1 MDPKKE
7 PFKGFKEL
15 KKIAAE
21 RILRILSNRLFID
34 IRKVRRFRIW
44 QSEYLNHV
52 MQGISIKNSEKQ
64 TNLKLKYLQFLNL
77 TLHKY
82 LRKSFYMWVLCTK
95 SFKLNSLPNAK
106 LFASIK
112 LVSVL
117 LKNKLDTLG
126 YRNFSFSRLNAWKNS
141 RMKVALFTWKKMV
154 ISSLLSESHKEMA
167 AVRIVHFLHK
177 KTTPFISFAVKKIC
191 FRAGSKLPALSLGIV
206 LKKIVY
212 HHKHFGLMKIF
223 RQESRLAPNTVNIR
237 DQRSKFS
244 TLQKFAALKQIS
256 IIMHKRKIV
265 NKRLLDLSKAVF
277 KWKYIRNK
285 VKRRPNKR
293 VKGTN
298 RQIKLIGAKFLLVKL
313 KEVLNRRSLNMMSRW
328 KPRPLPEFDID
339 KNVISNQAQVAAYIE
354 SQILKKEGEI
364 KSVKKSTLISNL
376 VLTLLKRLKQSF
388 CAWAEI
394 CANEENLNNDR
405 DIVYE
410 YIRYLED
417 NLGVP
422 HKFRH

>member
-1 MDPKKE
+1 MDKKE
-7 PFKGFKEL
+7 AFKGFKEL

-44 QSEYLNHV
+44 QSEYLHHV

-64 TNLKLKYLQFLNL
+64 TNLKLKYLQFMNL
-77 TLHKY
+77 TLLKY
-82 LRKSFYMWVLCTK
+82 LRKGFYLWVLCAK
-95 SFKLNSLPNAK
+95 SRKLNSLPNT
-106 LFASIK
+106 LFFASIK
-112 LVSVL
+112 LVSIL

-126 YRNFSFSRLNAWKNS
+126 YKNFSFNRSNAWKNS
-141 RMKVALFTWKKMV
+141 RMKVALFTWKKLV

-177 KTTPFISFAVKKIC
+177 KTTPFINFAVKKIC

-206 LKKIVY
+206 LKKLVY
-212 HHKHFGLMKIF
+212 HQKHFGLMKVC
-223 RQESRLAPNTVNIR
+223 RKESGSTPNPTNIR
-237 DQRSKFS
+237 EQRSKFS
-244 TLQKFAALKQIS
+244 SLQKFAALKQLS
-256 IIMHKRKIV
+256 AIMHKRKIV

-277 KWKYIRNK
+277 KWKNIRNK
-285 VKRRPNKR
+285 VKRRQSKR

-298 RQIKLIGAKFLLVKL
+298 RQIKLVGARFLLVKL
-313 KEVLNRRSLNMMSRW
+313 KEVLNRRVLSMMSRW
-328 KPRPLPEFDID
+328 KFRPLPEFDID
-339 KNVISNQAQVAAYIE
+339 KNVIFNQAQVAAYIE
-354 SQILKKEGEI
+354 SQILKKVTEI
-364 KSVKKSTLISNL
+364 KKVKKSTLISNL
-376 VLTLLKRLKQSF
+376 VLCVIKRLKRSF
-388 CAWAEI
+388 CTWTEI
-394 CANEENLNNDR
+394 CVKEENSTNDR